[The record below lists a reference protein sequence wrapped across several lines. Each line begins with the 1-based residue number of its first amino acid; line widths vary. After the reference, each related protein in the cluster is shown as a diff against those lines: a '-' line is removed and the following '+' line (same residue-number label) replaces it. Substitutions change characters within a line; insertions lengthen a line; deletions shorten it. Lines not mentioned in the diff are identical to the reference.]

1 MTSFNALQN
10 NLEELSL
17 FKMKE
22 ILPNVIEKSIKSN
35 TALQDSLIEL
45 TDAEIAFRDERARK
59 INITVSHFPY
69 IKTVKDF
76 DFSYQPTI
84 NKEQIMDF
92 LSLRFIEQKSNIIFV
107 GSSGVG
113 KTHLA
118 TAIGIEAASKR
129 ISTYFINFA
138 VLMEKFKQ
146 AAKEN
151 RVEKVVKH
159 YLKYTVLI
167 IDEIGYLPV
176 DEAAAFSFFQLIAAR
191 YEYRPSILTTNQP
204 FSKWP
209 DVFGDAV
216 IANAI
221 IDRLVHHCDIV
232 KITGH
237 SYSIK
242 GRNIFDETDN

>member
-10 NLEELSL
+10 NLQELSL
-17 FKMKE
+17 FKMNE
-22 ILPNVIEKSIKSN
+22 ILPSVIDKSVKKGTS
-35 TALQDSLIEL
+35 LQDSLIEL
-45 TDAEIAFRDERARK
+45 TSAEIAFRDERARK
-59 INITVSHFPY
+59 INIVTSHFPY
-69 IKTVKDF
+69 VKTIKDF
-76 DFSYQPTI
+76 DFSYQPSI
-84 NKEQIMDF
+84 NREQIMDF
-92 LSLRFIEQKSNIIFV
+92 MGLRFIENKSNIIFF

-118 TAIGIEAASKR
+118 TAIGIEAASQR

-146 AAKEN
+146 AATEN
-151 RVEKVVKH
+151 RVEKIVKH

-176 DEAAAFSFFQLIAAR
+176 DKDAAYGFFQLIAAR
-191 YEYRPSILTTNQP
+191 YEFRPTIITTNQS

-237 SYSIK
+237 SYRMK
-242 GRNIFDETDN
+242 GRNIFEDSDE

>member
-10 NLEELSL
+10 NLQELSL
-17 FKMKE
+17 FKMNE
-22 ILPNVIEKSIKSN
+22 ILPSVIDKSVKKGTS
-35 TALQDSLIEL
+35 LQDSLIEL
-45 TDAEIAFRDERARK
+45 TSAEIAFRDERARK
-59 INITVSHFPY
+59 INIVTSHFPY
-69 IKTVKDF
+69 VKTIKDF
-76 DFSYQPTI
+76 DFSYQPSI
-84 NKEQIMDF
+84 NREQIMDF
-92 LSLRFIEQKSNIIFV
+92 MGLRFIENKSNIIFF

-118 TAIGIEAASKR
+118 TAIGIEAASQR

-146 AAKEN
+146 AATEN
-151 RVEKVVKH
+151 RVEKIVTH

-176 DEAAAFSFFQLIAAR
+176 DKDAAYGFFQLIAAR
-191 YEYRPSILTTNQP
+191 YEFRPTIITTNQS

-237 SYSIK
+237 SYRMK
-242 GRNIFDETDN
+242 GRNIFEDSDE

>member
-1 MTSFNALQN
+1 MTSFNVLQN
-10 NLEELSL
+10 NLNELSL
-17 FKMKE
+17 LKMAE
-22 ILPNVIEKSIKSN
+22 ILPNVIDKSVKGNIS
-35 TALQDSLIEL
+35 LQDSLLEL
-45 TDAEIAFRDERARK
+45 TSAEIAFRDERARK
-59 INITVSHFPY
+59 INVTVSHFPY
-69 IKTVKDF
+69 IKTIKDF
-76 DFSYQPTI
+76 DFSYQPTV
-84 NKEQIMDF
+84 NKDQVMDF
-92 LSLRFIEQKSNIIFV
+92 MSLRFIES
-107 GSSGVG
+107 
-113 KTHLA
+113 KTN
-118 TAIGIEAASKR
+118 R

-176 DEAAAFSFFQLIAAR
+176 DKDAAFGFFQLIAAR
-191 YEYRPSILTTNQP
+191 YEFRPTILTTNQP

-237 SYSIK
+237 SYRIK
-242 GRNIFDETDN
+242 GRNIFDDSDD

>member
-10 NLEELSL
+10 NLQELSL
-17 FKMKE
+17 FKMNE
-22 ILPNVIEKSIKSN
+22 ILPSVIDKSVKKGTS
-35 TALQDSLIEL
+35 LQDSLIEL
-45 TDAEIAFRDERARK
+45 TSAEIAFRDERARK
-59 INITVSHFPY
+59 INIVTSHFPY
-69 IKTVKDF
+69 VKTIKDF
-76 DFSYQPTI
+76 DFSYQPSI
-84 NKEQIMDF
+84 NREQIMDF
-92 LSLRFIEQKSNIIFV
+92 MGLRFIENKSNIIFL

-118 TAIGIEAASKR
+118 TAIGIEAASQR

-151 RVEKVVKH
+151 RVEKIVKH

-176 DEAAAFSFFQLIAAR
+176 DKDAAYGFFQLIAAR
-191 YEYRPSILTTNQP
+191 YEFRPTIITTNQS

-237 SYSIK
+237 SYRMK
-242 GRNIFDETDN
+242 GRNIFEDSDE

>member
-10 NLEELSL
+10 NLQELSL
-17 FKMKE
+17 FKMNE
-22 ILPNVIEKSIKSN
+22 ILPSVIDKSVKKGTS
-35 TALQDSLIEL
+35 LQDSLIEL
-45 TDAEIAFRDERARK
+45 TSAEIAFRDERARK
-59 INITVSHFPY
+59 INIVTSHFPY
-69 IKTVKDF
+69 VKTIKDF
-76 DFSYQPTI
+76 DFSYQPSI
-84 NKEQIMDF
+84 NREQIMDF
-92 LSLRFIEQKSNIIFV
+92 MGLRFIENKSNIIFF

-118 TAIGIEAASKR
+118 TAIGIEAASQR

-151 RVEKVVKH
+151 RVEKIVKH

-176 DEAAAFSFFQLIAAR
+176 DKDAAYGFFQLIAAR
-191 YEYRPSILTTNQP
+191 YEFRPTIITTNQS
-204 FSKWP
+204 FSKWL

-237 SYSIK
+237 SYRMK
-242 GRNIFDETDN
+242 GRNIFEDSDE